1 MPERKVLC
9 VSFDKTVSDSRCAI
23 LRQGGYAVTAIT
35 SIEEALQLLGRE
47 KFDLVVIGHRF
58 PKANK
63 QAVAAQAREQ
73 RKTPVLL
80 VCGASAE
87 TEIPADARVYA
98 LEGAEGLLAAVGKL
112 LPVSISASAA

>member
-9 VSFDKTVSDSRCAI
+9 VSFDKTVSDSRCAM

-35 SIEEALQLLGRE
+35 SPDEALELLGRE
-47 KFDLVVIGHRF
+47 KFDLIIVGHRF
-58 PKANK
+58 PKADK
-63 QAVAAQAREQ
+63 QELAAQAREQ
-73 RKTPVLL
+73 WKIPVLL

-98 LEGAEGLLAAVGKL
+98 LEGAGGLLAAVRTL
-112 LPVSISASAA
+112 LPLSISAPAA

>member
-9 VSFDKTVSDSRCAI
+9 VSFDKTVSDSRCAT

-35 SIEEALQLLGRE
+35 STEEALQLLGKE

-63 QAVAAQAREQ
+63 QELAAQAREQ
-73 RKTPVLL
+73 RKIPVLL
-80 VCGASAE
+80 VCGASPE

-98 LEGAEGLLAAVGKL
+98 LEGAEGLLTAVRKL
-112 LPVSISASAA
+112 LPLMVSAPAA

>member
-35 SIEEALQLLGRE
+35 SPDEALQLLGRE
-47 KFDLVVIGHRF
+47 KFDLIIVGHRF

-63 QAVAAQAREQ
+63 QELAAQAREQ
-73 RKTPVLL
+73 WKTRVLL
-80 VCGASAE
+80 VCGATAE
-87 TEIPADARVYA
+87 TDIFADARVYA
-98 LEGAEGLLAAVGKL
+98 LEGAEGLLAAVSTL
-112 LPVSISASAA
+112 LPVSVSAPAA

>member
-9 VSFDKTVSDSRCAI
+9 VSFDKTVSDSRCAM

-35 SIEEALQLLGRE
+35 STEEALQLLGKE
-47 KFDLVVIGHRF
+47 KFDLLVIGHRF

-63 QAVAAQAREQ
+63 QELASQAREQ
-73 RKTPVLL
+73 RRIPVLL

-87 TEIPADARVYA
+87 AEIPADARVYA
-98 LEGAEGLLAAVGKL
+98 LEGAAGLLAAVRRL
-112 LPVSISASAA
+112 LPVSISAPAA

>member
-9 VSFDKTVSDSRCAI
+9 VSFDKTVSDSRCAM
-23 LRQGGYAVTAIT
+23 LRQGGYAVTATT
-35 SIEEALQLLGRE
+35 STDEALQILGRE

-58 PKANK
+58 PNPNK
-63 QAVAAQAREQ
+63 QDLATQAREQ
-73 RKTPVLL
+73 RKIPVLL

-98 LEGAEGLLAAVGKL
+98 LEGAEGLLTAVRRL
-112 LPVSISASAA
+112 LPVRVSAPAA

>member
-23 LRQGGYAVTAIT
+23 LKQGGYAVTAIT
-35 SIEEALQLLGRE
+35 SNEEALQLLAGD

-58 PKANK
+58 PKADK
-63 QAVAAQAREQ
+63 QELATQAREQ
-73 RKTPVLL
+73 WRLPVLL

-98 LEGAEGLLAAVGKL
+98 LEGAEGLLAAVRRL
-112 LPVSISASAA
+112 LPVSISAPAA